1 MKLKDL
7 FNVISGQ
14 VNIIT
19 LVEQLDEKYSVYA
32 KLYGI
37 TKTAKRPKIVWTGL
51 LYNSIRPAEINK
63 DVPEEYWE
71 KEVIK
76 IKPVYTTYDPGDYQ
90 PNIDLAINVHIE

>member
-7 FNVISGQ
+7 FNVILGQ

-19 LVEQLDEKYSVYA
+19 LVEELDEKYSLYA

-37 TKTAKRPKIVWTGL
+37 NKTAKRSKIVWTGV
-51 LYNSIRPAEINK
+51 LYNSIRSAEINK

-76 IKPVYTTYDPGDYQ
+76 IKPVYTIDDPGDYQ
-90 PNIDLAINVHIE
+90 PTIDLAINIHIE

>member
-7 FNVISGQ
+7 FNVILGQ

-19 LVEQLDEKYSVYA
+19 LVEELDEAYSDYA

-37 TKTAKRPKIVWTGL
+37 TKTAKRSKIVWTGV
-51 LYNSIRPAEINK
+51 LYNLIRPTEINK

-71 KEVIK
+71 KEVTEIE
-76 IKPVYTTYDPGDYQ
+76 PVYTIDDPGDYQ
-90 PNIDLAINVHIE
+90 PNIDLAINVYIE

>member
-7 FNVISGQ
+7 FNVILGT

-19 LVEQLDEKYSVYA
+19 TKEVQDEAYSDYA

-37 TKTAKRPKIVWTGL
+37 IKTTKQLKTVWAGL
-51 LYNSIRPAEINK
+51 LYNSIRPTEINK

-76 IKPVYTTYDPGDYQ
+76 IEPAYTIDDPGDYQ
-90 PNIDLAINVHIE
+90 PNIDLAINIHIE